1 MSIMN
6 KTCDEN
12 IFVSRKSMMFW
23 KEIRN
28 NNIELVV
35 SIFKALTK
43 AQSPHKFSIKTDFL
57 EEIIQLSN
65 LFFYFIG
72 VHLAVVVECIISR
85 VWHPV
90 LSLKMCS
97 VSAALWL

>member
-1 MSIMN
+1 MAAILN
-6 KTCDEN
+6 KLVESPF
-12 IFVSRKSMMFW
+12 IQGAFW
-23 KEIRN
+23 GIGVAVLALILLTIR
-28 NNIELVV
+28 EMWQ
-35 SIFKALTK
+35 KCTK
-43 AQSPHKFSIKTDFL
+43 D
-57 EEIIQLSN
+57 

-72 VHLAVVVECIISR
+72 VHLAVVVECVISR

>member
-1 MSIMN
+1 MPIMN
-6 KTCDEN
+6 KTCDDN
-12 IFVSRKSMMFW
+12 IFISRKSMMFW

-35 SIFKALTK
+35 SIFKLLQK
-43 AQSPHKFSIKTDFL
+43 LSIKTDFL

-72 VHLAVVVECIISR
+72 VHLAVVVECVISR